1 MKKKWV
7 KKLVVLGL
15 TGIMALGVGCSKK
28 EKTVNISSMSS
39 DELADYLESLPKD
52 EQERI
57 KKSLDNKDKDD
68 KTDKE
73 NIMKRTLIKQTLLL
87 AMKNLII
94 INTNI
99 LVIYVGNPF
108 HIVI

>member
-52 EQERI
+52 
-57 KKSLDNKDKDD
+57 
-68 KTDKE
+68 
-73 NIMKRTLIKQTLLL
+73 
-87 AMKNLII
+87 
-94 INTNI
+94 
-99 LVIYVGNPF
+99 
-108 HIVI
+108 